1 MKKKILSLTL
11 VTIMSLSLLT
21 GCGGTPESEIYVEPI
36 EGLAED
42 FVRGMDISSLISE
55 EESGVV
61 YYNEKGEEADLLS
74 VLADAGLNYIRVRVW
89 NDPYD
94 ADGNGYGGGNSD
106 VEKAAQIGKR
116 AADNDMKLL
125 VDFHYSDFW
134 ADPSK
139 QQCPKAWEGMTI
151 EEKKTALYDFTVES
165 LKTILDAGADVG
177 MVQIGNEINYGMAGE
192 TTVPNVM
199 ALLDQASKAVRAV
212 AAEYDREIKVAVHY
226 TEISDYNFIVGKAV
240 DLRDYKIDYD
250 VFGISYY
257 NYWHGEMD
265 WMQYILEDIKKFFGK
280 ETMILETSYTHTLEA
295 GDGHPNTIAAG
306 DLVDGYTASV
316 QSQATCVRD
325 IIAAIHEVG
334 ASGLFYWEGAWIPVG
349 KDDATNAKMWEEHG
363 SGWAASYSKDYDPDD
378 AGRYY
383 GGCAW
388 ENQAMFDYEGHP
400 LESLNVFKYIYSG
413 TTCEPAI
420 DYVKNC
426 EVTIEPGAA
435 VVLPETVAAVYNNRA
450 LNADI
455 PVTWDA
461 AQIAAIDT
469 NQGGRHI
476 VTGTVEDGTVVECK
490 VSVPY
495 SNLVKNGSFEDRDR
509 NMWKI
514 TSVGS
519 NPSNYQTKAAEATTG
534 EVSLHFWSDSEQ
546 EFKVEQTLTGLSAGN
561 YGATVSIQGG
571 DVGNDAEIYLY
582 VIVNG
587 QETRSELVTLNG
599 WLSWQE
605 PMISGI
611 ALDGSS
617 DITIGVSVKCQGGGW
632 GTMDDVTLFVEQ

>member
-1 MKKKILSLTL
+1 MKKRFLIPVLLGIVGLS
-11 VTIMSLSLLT
+11 VFA
-21 GCGGTPESEIYVEPI
+21 GCGAPESEIYVEPI
-36 EGLAED
+36 EGLSED

-61 YYNEKGEEADLLS
+61 YYNEKGEEADLLE
-74 VLADAGLNYIRVRVW
+74 VLSDAGLNYIRVRVW

-94 ADGNGYGGGNSD
+94 ANGNGYGGGNSD

-139 QQCPKAWEGMTI
+139 QQCPKAWEGMTL

-165 LKTILDAGADVG
+165 LKNILDAGADVG

-212 AAEYDREIKVAVHY
+212 AAEYEREIKVAVHY

-257 NYWHGEMD
+257 TYWHGEMD
-265 WMQYILEDIKKFFGK
+265 WMQYILEDIRKFFGK

-378 AGRYY
+378 AGRYF
-383 GGCAW
+383 GGCSW

-400 LESLNVFKYIYSG
+400 LESLNVFKYIYTG
-413 TTCEPAI
+413 TSCEPSI

-426 EVTIEPGAA
+426 EVTIEPGVA
-435 VVLPETVAAVYNNRA
+435 VILPETVAAVYNNRA
-450 LNADI
+450 LNAEI

-476 VTGTVEDGTVVECK
+476 VTGTVEDGTSVQCK

-546 EFKVEQTLTGLSAGN
+546 EFKVEQTLTGLPAGS

-587 QETRSELVTLNG
+587 QEIRSGLVTLNG

-605 PMISGI
+605 PVISGI
-611 ALDGSS
+611 TLDGST